1 MIGNYKVAHLLGIT
15 REHEPQFRH
24 VERELTKRGYICF
37 APAIYNLE
45 IYNQHAELL
54 DDMCYQKLLVCDI
67 CVVVTPEH
75 IGKST
80 TKRIQQATEF
90 GKPVYFWDTNTDS
103 LIDIQQKGDR

>member
-37 APAIYNLE
+37 APAIYSLE

-80 TKRIQQATEF
+80 TLRIKQAAEL
-90 GKPVYFWDTNTDS
+90 GKPVYVWDTAQNDLIEFNTKE
-103 LIDIQQKGDR
+103 I